1 MRVLIAAGGT
11 AGHIN
16 PALAIAGALKA
27 ADPTAEIHFAGR
39 REGMEYGLVTKA
51 GYPFHHIEINGFQR
65 HLSLENI
72 GRNIVAIWHL
82 ALSGPRT
89 RKILNEVKPDLVIG
103 CGGYVSGPIVRAAA
117 RRGIKTAIHEQ
128 NAFPGVTNKLLAK
141 EVNIV
146 LAASADAVE
155 KLGAPEKTTVVGNPV
170 RPEVLTADRAAARA
184 KRRKSS

>member
-117 RRGIKTAIHEQ
+117 RRGIKTAIPLCSLIRQLYHYR
-128 NAFPGVTNKLLAK
+128 T
-141 EVNIV
+141 
-146 LAASADAVE
+146 AVPY
-155 KLGAPEKTTVVGNPV
+155 PEHV
-170 RPEVLTADRAAARA
+170 PESDLDQDQLHH
-184 KRRKSS
+184 KNSLRRSS